1 MSWSLLSS
9 PHLSS
14 GDLVTQH
21 PPEMG
26 HFNQTKSWAG
36 AGLGWAGDGG
46 LFANNGAQLSVML
59 HFSFVFCH
67 QHRLAFCLPC
77 SGLAVPSDICHIYPI
92 STLH

>member
-1 MSWSLLSS
+1 MI
-9 PHLSS
+9 
-14 GDLVTQH
+14 DLPLDTRRGVLDTSFTL
-21 PPEMG
+21 PGFVCIPDLG
-26 HFNQTKSWAG
+26 WAG
-36 AGLGWAGDGG
+36 LGWGWGWAGDGG